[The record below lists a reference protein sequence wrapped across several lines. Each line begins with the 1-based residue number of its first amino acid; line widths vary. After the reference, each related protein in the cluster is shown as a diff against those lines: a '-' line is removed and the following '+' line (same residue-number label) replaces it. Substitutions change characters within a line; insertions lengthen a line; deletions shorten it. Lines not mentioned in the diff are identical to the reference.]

1 MKLIVPQNFFGPIYV
16 DTKNELGLGPFDFAL
31 IGPEN
36 VAAVIGGRLSVM
48 SYPPRRRPTKKKKRR
63 ETMKNCDSCSGSGV
77 QPEDPEYLPAAW
89 RRCDDCGG
97 TGEVKPRRQPR
108 KKAGRK

>member
-48 SYPPRRRPTKKKKRR
+48 SYPPRRRPTKKKNGERR
-63 ETMKNCDSCSGSGV
+63 
-77 QPEDPEYLPAAW
+77 
-89 RRCDDCGG
+89 
-97 TGEVKPRRQPR
+97 
-108 KKAGRK
+108 